1 VPRYC
6 LRGQVRPDQVA
17 EYRRVHTEVWPEM
30 LATLHDAGWRD
41 YSLYV
46 GDDGVLVG
54 FVSTDAGDDLDTIQ
68 QRVQGPVN
76 DRWQRSVA
84 ALFASEGAP
93 DQAWQV
99 LPEVFHLD

>member
-1 VPRYC
+1 M
-6 LRGQVRPDQVA
+6 RGQVRPDQVA

-30 LATLHDAGWRD
+30 LAALRDAGWHD

-54 FVSTDAGDDLDTIQ
+54 FVSTDAGDDLDAIQ
-68 QRVQGPVN
+68 RRVQGPVN